1 MYADSLK
8 GGGRGGGVW
17 VGGDRPGLEISN
29 TYTNYIL

>member
-8 GGGRGGGVW
+8 GGGRGGG

>member
-8 GGGRGGGVW
+8 GGGRGG

>member
-8 GGGRGGGVW
+8 GGGRGGGG